1 MDERKE
7 RERILADERLTQKLE
22 RQKKVQ
28 KSKTV
33 KKARKKE
40 ADWDEWQALQ
50 REENLAKKLKKGK
63 ISQQDF
69 DTLLEESVSD

>member
-1 MDERKE
+1 M
-7 RERILADERLTQKLE
+7 IG
-22 RQKKVQ
+22 KKVQ

-63 ISQQDF
+63 ISQKDF